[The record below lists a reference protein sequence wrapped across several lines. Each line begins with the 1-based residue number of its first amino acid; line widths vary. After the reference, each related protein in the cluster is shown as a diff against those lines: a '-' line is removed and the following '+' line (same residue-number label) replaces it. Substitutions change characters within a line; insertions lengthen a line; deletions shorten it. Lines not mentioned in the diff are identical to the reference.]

1 MATSQNCCY
10 LGRGKLYV
18 RPYVCLD
25 DETPVNPNSWEYIGN
40 SEEFSV
46 TPNTNEIEKKDYT
59 SCVGGTDCSFTEI
72 ESVDVNIVSCCFND
86 ANLARAFLGSGA
98 TAAVETIVGELHIAT
113 VVPGEDTYI
122 LANGN
127 IDTAIPPVVTNATSG
142 AVLVEGTDY
151 VIGEGG
157 EIIIL
162 AASTAVATGDEIT
175 LDYTTVES
183 YCVQGLLESTNEVE
197 IRFQGF
203 NCENGEAFNTHVYRA
218 RLTASEQFD
227 FINVDDFGRI
237 TFSGKLLKDPQIQGA
252 GLSQYLKL
260 TRAA

>member
-18 RPYVCLD
+18 RPYICLD
-25 DETPVNPNSWEYIGN
+25 EETPVNPNSWEYIGN

-86 ANLARAFLGSGA
+86 ANLARAFLGAGA
-98 TAAVETIVGELHIAT
+98 VVPPETIVGEPHIAS
-113 VVPGEDTYI
+113 VVAGTDTI
-122 LANGN
+122 LLAMKS
-127 IDTAIPPVVTNATSG
+127 IDKAIPPVVTNATTA
-142 AVLVEGTDY
+142 AVLVLDTDY
-151 VIGEGG
+151 VIGEGC

-162 AASTAVATGDEIT
+162 AGSTAVSDGDEIT
-175 LDYTTVES
+175 LDYTTLES
-183 YCVQGLLESTNEVE
+183 YCVQGLLESTSEVE

-203 NCENGEAFNTHVYRA
+203 NCENGEAFNSHFYRA

-227 FINVDDFGRI
+227 FINTDDFGRI